1 MGKAFTEKERIEL
14 QASLRQIGLQ
24 LFAEKG
30 IKGVSI
36 RALTAKAGIAQGGF
50 YNFYKDK
57 EDFLLDLIAFRVN
70 DKLALR
76 LEHIEE
82 TLSDPVG
89 YVIELFFQEGMHLK
103 KNKAFD
109 NMISSSM
116 EFFSSNKNEISS
128 RISKL
133 YIEFFES
140 LFAYWKVNGFC
151 VKMDLNGL
159 INLFFAAF
167 ILFSNASL
175 LDNNYFETI
184 YRTFCV
190 SEVNAFLEVRK

>member
-57 EDFLLDLIAFRVN
+57 EDFLLDLIVFRVN

-175 LDNNYFETI
+175 LDDNYFETI

>member
-175 LDNNYFETI
+175 LDDNYFETI